1 MKDILNHLIAHKT
14 LSQQQAKEVLKNL
27 ATGSYPS
34 SQVAA
39 FMTVFLM
46 RSITVEELRGF
57 REAMLELCV
66 PIDLSEYDAMDL
78 CGTGGDGKDTFNIS
92 TLSSFIVAGA
102 GQTVAK
108 HGNTGVSSICGSS
121 NLLAHFGYEFSA
133 DPDQLRRSLDQVGLC
148 FLHAPLFHPAMKS
161 VAPIRKELGVKTF
174 FNMLGPMVN
183 PSFPRKQ
190 LVGVF
195 SLELAR
201 LYGYLYQET
210 EGRFAILHALDGY
223 DEISLTGPFKMIT
236 NGGEKLYHPQA
247 LGLEQLSPES
257 ILGGSTIAESAR
269 IFEQVLRGAGS
280 AAQNQVVIANAA
292 AALVTAREGLGF
304 AEAID
309 LAKETLLSGKALRV
323 FTGLIQPQTFV
334 SLN

>member
-14 LSQQQAKEVLKNL
+14 LCQQQAKEVLKNL

-102 GQTVAK
+102 GQAVAK

-257 ILGGSTIAESAR
+257 ILGGATIAESAR

-323 FTGLIQPQTFV
+323 FTGLIQPQTSV
-334 SLN
+334 SFN